1 MTLHSAPI
9 TFNNYS
15 FDFYVHDPEIDR
27 MVSRKIVK
35 RGPWEPD
42 LSKIWMDAIG
52 KDDIVLDIGANIGW
66 YSKLAKLQGCSV
78 YSYEPDPRNFDIL
91 KENCPDSNLFNV
103 ALGDNNFKK
112 FLKFNDTGNYG
123 DSQIRNDAGELTVDV
138 VKLDDI
144 FLEDPSKIKAIKI
157 DVQGYE
163 PLVLDGAKNIFSK
176 LPKGC
181 LVLLEFCPSLLEK
194 NGFDIN
200 CLNEFLSLFSNS
212 YAMIKDKKITIPQ
225 MFEWFST
232 LEDDNQYY
240 ADTVNCI

>member
-1 MTLHSAPI
+1 
-9 TFNNYS
+9 
-15 FDFYVHDPEIDR
+15 
-27 MVSRKIVK
+27 
-35 RGPWEPD
+35 
-42 LSKIWMDAIG
+42 
-52 KDDIVLDIGANIGW
+52 
-66 YSKLAKLQGCSV
+66 
-78 YSYEPDPRNFDIL
+78 
-91 KENCPDSNLFNV
+91 
-103 ALGDNNFKK
+103 
-112 FLKFNDTGNYG
+112 
-123 DSQIRNDAGELTVDV
+123 V

-232 LEDDNQYY
+232 LDTDQQYY
-240 ADTVNCI
+240 ADTINYI

>member
-176 LPKGC
+176 LPKRIRYK
-181 LVLLEFCPSLLEK
+181 LLK
-194 NGFDIN
+194 
-200 CLNEFLSLFSNS
+200 
-212 YAMIKDKKITIPQ
+212 
-225 MFEWFST
+225 
-232 LEDDNQYY
+232 
-240 ADTVNCI
+240 